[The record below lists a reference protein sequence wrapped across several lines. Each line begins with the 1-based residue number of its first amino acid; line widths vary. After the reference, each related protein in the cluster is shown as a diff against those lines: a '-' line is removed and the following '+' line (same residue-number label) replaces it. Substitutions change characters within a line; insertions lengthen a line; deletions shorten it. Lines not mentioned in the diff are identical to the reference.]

1 MSGTIKRKYQVRLG
15 HMFDGRL
22 REPLKWARGLARI
35 NEFRESSGIA
45 EDLALV
51 NAITGERFSPPASA
65 HLHTHMQCVLLGG
78 EYCIARG
85 PQ

>member
-51 NAITGERFSPPASA
+51 NAITGERFSPLASA
-65 HLHTHMQCVLLGG
+65 RVLSNSQMSLK
-78 EYCIARG
+78 EAEERKWE
-85 PQ
+85 